1 MMKLYLN
8 PASPFAR
15 KVRISALELALTER
29 IELIEVSLSPVQPH
43 HGLRSHNPLGKIPAL
58 VTEADEALYDSPVI
72 CEYLDA
78 LAGGDHLW
86 PAAGPGRWRALRRQA
101 LADGL
106 ADAAILM
113 RYELLIRPE
122 GLRWSE
128 WLDGQRLKVR
138 TALEALEAEP
148 LDGPFD
154 IGAISIMCALEYLEF
169 RFPEERWREGR
180 PQLAAWHARL
190 SLRPSVAS
198 TRPA

>member
-1 MMKLYLN
+1 MMKLYFN

-15 KVRISALELALTER
+15 KARISALELGLAER
-29 IELIEVSLSPVQPH
+29 IELVALTLTPVQPH
-43 HGLRSHNPLGKIPAL
+43 HGLRAHNPLGKIPAL
-58 VTEADEALYDSPVI
+58 VTDADEALYDSPVI

-78 LAGGDHLW
+78 LAGGGRLW
-86 PAAGPGRWRALRRQA
+86 PAAGPARWRALRRQA

-113 RYELLIRPE
+113 RYELVVRPE
-122 GLRWSE
+122 ALRWSE
-128 WLDGQRLKVR
+128 WLEGQRLKVR
-138 TALEALEAEP
+138 TALDALEAEP

-154 IGAISIMCALEYLEF
+154 IGAISIVCALEYFEF

-180 PQLAAWHARL
+180 PQLAAWHEGL
-190 SLRPSVAS
+190 SHRPSVVA

>member
-1 MMKLYLN
+1 MMKLFFS

-15 KVRISALELALTER
+15 KVRISALELGLAER
-29 IELIEVSLSPVQPH
+29 IEVIEVSLSPVQPH

-58 VTEADEALYDSPVI
+58 VTEAGEALYDSPVI

-180 PQLAAWHARL
+180 PQLAAWHEGL
-190 SLRPSVAS
+190 SHRPSVVA